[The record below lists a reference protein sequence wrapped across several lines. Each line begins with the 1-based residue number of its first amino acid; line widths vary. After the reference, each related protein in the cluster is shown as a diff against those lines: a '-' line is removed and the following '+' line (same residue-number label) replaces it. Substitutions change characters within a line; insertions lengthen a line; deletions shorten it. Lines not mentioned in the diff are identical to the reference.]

1 MAGTSVAVVFF
12 GASLV
17 IPTLSARADPI
28 ATTRAQIQA
37 VQAQIQSGAA
47 QVHALTRA
55 FQQANLT
62 AMTLDQQVA
71 ADRAQIAQLQNRL
84 SHSHSLLRRQA
95 LLSYTGGVPSG
106 LSGATPST
114 DPSVRSEYLQVAVG
128 DLNDALDQFRSQQR
142 QLSAAE
148 ANLAHQQRQS
158 QAAANST
165 ARARQ
170 QALAAAAGEQAQLD
184 QLQSQL
190 SHYVEAA
197 AVAAQRQAAANAAA
211 AAAAAAA
218 SARSASSAT
227 SGTQGLPVN
236 NGLQSVVHSIVITP
250 PPTPAAAPA
259 RPLAPAPAPPPSSG
273 YVDAGG
279 VWLQLRLCESSDNY
293 AENTGNGFYGAYQF
307 SAATWSGLG
316 LPGRPDLESHQMQ
329 DQAAMRLQAQG
340 GWGQWPACAAA
351 LGLR

>member
-1 MAGTSVAVVFF
+1 
-12 GASLV
+12 
-17 IPTLSARADPI
+17 
-28 ATTRAQIQA
+28 
-37 VQAQIQSGAA
+37 
-47 QVHALTRA
+47 
-55 FQQANLT
+55 
-62 AMTLDQQVA
+62 
-71 ADRAQIAQLQNRL
+71 
-84 SHSHSLLRRQA
+84 
-95 LLSYTGGVPSG
+95 
-106 LSGATPST
+106 
-114 DPSVRSEYLQVAVG
+114 VG

-148 ANLAHQQRQS
+148 ANLAQQQRLS
-158 QAAANST
+158 QAAADST
-165 ARARQ
+165 AHARQ
-170 QALAAAAGEQAQLD
+170 QALAAAAGEQARLD

-190 SHYVEAA
+190 SRYVEAA

-211 AAAAAAA
+211 AAAAAA
-218 SARSASSAT
+218 SARSAASAT

-236 NGLQSVVHSIVITP
+236 NGLESVVHSIVTTP
-250 PPTPAAAPA
+250 PPAP
-259 RPLAPAPAPPPSSG
+259 APAPAPPPAPAPAPPPTSG

-329 DQAAMRLQAQG
+329 DQAAMRLQAQA
-340 GWGQWPACAAA
+340 GWGQWPACSAA

>member
-1 MAGTSVAVVFF
+1 MAGISVAVVLF
-12 GASLV
+12 GASLA
-17 IPTLSARADPI
+17 IPTVSANGDPI
-28 ATTRAQIQA
+28 AATRAQIQA

-47 QVHALTRA
+47 QVHALTQA

-62 AMTLDQQVA
+62 AVTLGQQVA
-71 ADRAQIAQLQNRL
+71 GDRAQIAGLQDRV
-84 SHSHSLLRRQA
+84 SHSQSLVRRQA

-106 LSGATPST
+106 LRDATPST
-114 DPSVRSEYLQVAVG
+114 DPSLRSEYLQVAVG

-148 ANLAHQQRQS
+148 ANLAQQQRQS
-158 QAAANST
+158 QAAADST
-165 ARARQ
+165 AQARQ

-190 SHYVEAA
+190 SRYVEAA

-218 SARSASSAT
+218 ARSAAASAT

-236 NGLQSVVHSIVITP
+236 HGLESVVHSIVTTP
-250 PPTPAAAPA
+250 PPGPAPTPP
-259 RPLAPAPAPPPSSG
+259 PAPAPAPPPTSG

-279 VWLQLRLCESSDNY
+279 VWLQLRMCESSDNY
-293 AENTGNGFYGAYQF
+293 AENAGNGFYGAYQF

-316 LPGRPDLESHQMQ
+316 FPGRPDLESHQMQ
-329 DQAAMRLQAQG
+329 DQAAMRLEAQA
-340 GWGQWPACAAA
+340 GWGQWPACSAA
-351 LGLR
+351 LGLH